1 MQTPEPYILF
11 ITALLPLTAGLL
23 LLQVN
28 PYRALVMRA
37 IVGAIATLLYTVLG
51 AADVALTEALVGTLL
66 AMLLY
71 SITVR
76 SSMVFRLGVLR
87 NPSSE
92 TFNTL
97 AIAPLKT
104 ILSKYH
110 LRLRVVLYEQP
121 SELTSA
127 LAQKEIHATC
137 LTDPEAEEP
146 TFHTQIRVPR
156 LYELLKNEPLT
167 TRLELVALPPEQE
180 KK

>member
-28 PYRALVMRA
+28 PYRALVMRG

-71 SITVR
+71 AITVR
-76 SSMVFRLGVLR
+76 SSMVFRLGVLG

-110 LRLRVVLYEQP
+110 LRLRLIFYEQP
-121 SELTSA
+121 SELATA

-137 LTDPEAEEP
+137 LSDPETEEP
-146 TFHTQIRVPR
+146 SYTSNVHNLGFVKA
-156 LYELLKNEPLT
+156 LKS
-167 TRLELVALPPEQE
+167 
-180 KK
+180 

>member
-1 MQTPEPYILF
+1 MQTSEPYILL
-11 ITALLPLTAGLL
+11 ITALLPLTACLL

-28 PYRALVMRA
+28 PYRALAMRG
-37 IVGAIATLLYTVLG
+37 IVGAISALLYTVLG

-71 SITVR
+71 AITIR
-76 SSMVFRLGVLR
+76 SSMVFRLGILQA
-87 NPSSE
+87 SSSD

-104 ILSKYH
+104 ILNKYH
-110 LRLRVVLYEQP
+110 LRLRLVFYEQP
-121 SELTSA
+121 SELATA

-137 LTDPEAEEP
+137 LSDPEAEEP
-146 TFHTQIRVPR
+146 IYHTQIRVPR

-167 TRLELVALPPEQE
+167 TRLELVSLPQEQE